1 MEKDGAC
8 KMDRQNEKCSCARNS
23 GRKKNNAGTNKEKEK
38 KLAGPLAKKELPA
51 EGCSRR
57 NGKREE
63 SSKQKKISDDRQHCD
78 KWTV

>member
-1 MEKDGAC
+1 MEKDEAC
-8 KMDRQNEKCSCARNS
+8 KMDRQNKNCSCARKG
-23 GRKKNNAGTNKEKEK
+23 GRKKNAITDKEEGEK
-38 KLAGPLAKKELPA
+38 KLAGPLAKEDLPL

-63 SSKQKKISDDRQHCD
+63 SSKQKNISDDRQHY